1 MFALDVWL
9 SSALKWISLSFHICS
24 YLQEWLYSQHCIA
37 MHCRNMIERQKGR
50 FALQQTAEDFAE
62 RTSIHGIG
70 YVFDR
75 SLYILDRSLW
85 SVVVLAFLGIAM
97 TLTWNTWTQWQN
109 EQVVFVKTNK
119 LAKLRRRASWVG
131 FGSKMFGPN

>member
-24 YLQEWLYSQHCIA
+24 YLQEWLYSQHCIVE
-37 MHCRNMIERQKGR
+37 MIERKKGR
-50 FALQQTAEDFAE
+50 FALKQTAEEFAE

-75 SLYILDRSLW
+75 SLYILDRLLW

-109 EQVVFVKTNK
+109 EQVVFVKKNK
-119 LAKLRRRASWVG
+119 LAKLRRHASWVG
-131 FGSKMFGPN
+131 FGSKRFGPN

>member
-1 MFALDVWL
+1 MLISTRVALQSTL
-9 SSALKWISLSFHICS
+9 
-24 YLQEWLYSQHCIA
+24 
-37 MHCRNMIERQKGR
+37 HCRNMIERKKGR

-75 SLYILDRSLW
+75 SLYILDRLLW

-97 TLTWNTWTQWQN
+97 TLTWNTWTQWQS